1 MTGHVAVRLLLVELG
16 LPARRSSAYRG
27 GPGRPGAAGRGIV
40 ARHPR
45 GADGQRLELP
55 VVVSDRAEAP
65 NGTATVLL
73 VSSNGAGMGHLTR
86 LMAMARRRGAGVRPL
101 VASMSQAVPV
111 VADEGFAWEYIP
123 SRGDLG
129 LGPRRWN
136 VLLER
141 RMTALLRR
149 ERPAALV
156 FDGTFPYDG
165 VLDAAA
171 AVGGTRLVWSR
182 RGMWRPGLGSRQLR
196 RAELFDLVLEPGELA
211 ASHDRGATAG
221 RTDAV
226 RVGPNTLLDA
236 DELLDREAA
245 AVALGVDPARPT
257 ALLTLGAG
265 NINDISSDLGR
276 FVGRLLDE
284 TDLQV
289 VLTRP
294 LIADDLA
301 RFGDRV
307 HGVSLYPVSRYF
319 RAVDFAIAASGYNAF
334 HELVQFGVPTAF
346 VPNTST
352 AMDDQQG
359 RAVWAEESGV
369 GLCVSEVSEAGVD
382 RAVTALADPVRREGF
397 ARRCRELA
405 RPNGAAAAMAAVQ
418 DLVGGG
424 VR

>member
-1 MTGHVAVRLLLVELG
+1 MTDKHAAEPDRDTGG
-16 LPARRSSAYRG
+16 GTRG
-27 GPGRPGAAGRGIV
+27 
-40 ARHPR
+40 
-45 GADGQRLELP
+45 
-55 VVVSDRAEAP
+55 
-65 NGTATVLL
+65 TVLL

-86 LMAMARRRGAGVRPL
+86 LMAMARRRGPGITPL
-101 VASMSQAVPV
+101 VASMSQAVSV
-111 VADEGFAWEYIP
+111 VGDEGFAWEYIP

-171 AVGGTRLVWSR
+171 AVGGIRLIWSR
-182 RGMWRPGLGSRQLR
+182 RGMWRPRLGSRQLR
-196 RAELFDLVLEPGELA
+196 RADRFDLVIEPGELA
-211 ASHDRGATAG
+211 SSHDSGATAG
-221 RTDAV
+221 RTDAL
-226 RVGPNTLLDA
+226 RVGPITLLDA
-236 DELLDREAA
+236 EEQVDREQAA
-245 AVALGVDPARPT
+245 AVLGVDPARPT

-265 NINDISSDLGR
+265 NINDITSDLGR
-276 FVGRLLDE
+276 FVGRMLDE
-284 TDLQV
+284 AGLQV

-294 LIADDLA
+294 MIADDLA

-307 HGVSLYPVSRYF
+307 HGVSVYPISRYF

-352 AMDDQQG
+352 AMDDQEG
-359 RAVWAEESGV
+359 RAVWAEEAGV
-369 GLCVSEVSEAGVD
+369 GLRVRDVSPAQVD
-382 RAVTALADPVRREGF
+382 RAVTALADPAQRAGF
-397 ARRCRELA
+397 AARCRELA
-405 RPNGAAAAMAAVQ
+405 QPNGAGAAMAAVEE
-418 DLVGGG
+418 LIGSGTGSGTGSGAAAGGG
-424 VR
+424 AR

>member
-1 MTGHVAVRLLLVELG
+1 LAAVVQDPAGAPTG
-16 LPARRSSAYRG
+16 SA
-27 GPGRPGAAGRGIV
+27 A
-40 ARHPR
+40 
-45 GADGQRLELP
+45 
-55 VVVSDRAEAP
+55 
-65 NGTATVLL
+65 VLL

-111 VADEGFAWEYIP
+111 VGDEGFGWEYIP

-149 ERPAALV
+149 ERPEVLV

-171 AVGGTRLVWSR
+171 TVGGIRLVWSR
-182 RGMWRPGLGSRQLR
+182 RGMWRPGRGSRQLR
-196 RAELFDLVLEPGELA
+196 RADRFDLVIEPGELA
-211 ASHDRGATAG
+211 ASHDRGATAA

-226 RVGPNTLLDA
+226 RVGPITLLDVQ
-236 DELLDREAA
+236 ELLDREAA
-245 AVALGVDPARPT
+245 AQMLGVDPSLPT

-284 TDLQV
+284 TELQV

-307 HGVSLYPVSRYF
+307 RGVSVYPVSRYL

-352 AMDDQQG
+352 AMDDQEG
-359 RAVWAEESGV
+359 RAVWAQEAGV
-369 GLCVSEVSEAGVD
+369 GLAVREVTDAEVD
-382 RAVTALADPVRREGF
+382 RAVTVLAEPTRRQDMAVRCTQVGQ
-397 ARRCRELA
+397 
-405 RPNGAAAAMAAVQ
+405 PNGAVAAMAAVEE
-418 DLVGGG
+418 LV
-424 VR
+424 

>member
-1 MTGHVAVRLLLVELG
+1 
-16 LPARRSSAYRG
+16 
-27 GPGRPGAAGRGIV
+27 
-40 ARHPR
+40 
-45 GADGQRLELP
+45 
-55 VVVSDRAEAP
+55 
-65 NGTATVLL
+65 VLL

-86 LMAMARRRGAGVRPL
+86 LMAMARRRSPQVRPL

-111 VADEGFAWEYIP
+111 VGDEGFGWEYIP

-149 ERPAALV
+149 ERPDALV

-171 AVGGTRLVWSR
+171 TVGGIKLVWSR

-196 RAELFDLVLEPGELA
+196 RSGRFDLIVEPGELA
-211 ASHDRGATAG
+211 TERDRGATAD

-226 RVGPNTLLDA
+226 RVGPITLLDA
-236 DELLDREAA
+236 AEQVDREQAA
-245 AVALGVDPARPT
+245 AMLGVDPARPT

-276 FVGRLLDE
+276 FVARLLDE

-294 LIADDLA
+294 LIADDTG

-307 HGVSLYPVSRYF
+307 HGVSVYPVSRYF

-334 HELVQFGVPTAF
+334 HELVQFGIPTAF

-352 AMDDQQG
+352 AMDEQEG
-359 RAVWAEESGV
+359 RAVWAAQAGV
-369 GLCVSEVSEAGVD
+369 GLCLREVTEAEVD
-382 RAVTALADPVRREGF
+382 RVVGVLADAERRAGF
-397 ARRCRELA
+397 ARRCQEVA
-405 RPNGAAAAMAAVQ
+405 RPNGAGPAMAAVEQ
-418 DLVGGG
+418 LIGRSPLRDPDPPGGDHA
-424 VR
+424 R

>member
-1 MTGHVAVRLLLVELG
+1 
-16 LPARRSSAYRG
+16 
-27 GPGRPGAAGRGIV
+27 
-40 ARHPR
+40 
-45 GADGQRLELP
+45 
-55 VVVSDRAEAP
+55 
-65 NGTATVLL
+65 VLL

-86 LMAMARRRGAGVRPL
+86 LMAMARRRGPGLTPL
-101 VASMSQAVPV
+101 IASMSQAVPV
-111 VADEGFAWEYIP
+111 VGDEGFAWEYIP

-171 AVGGTRLVWSR
+171 AVGGTALVWSR
-182 RGMWRPGLGSRQLR
+182 RGMWRPRLGSRQLR
-196 RAELFDLVLEPGELA
+196 RADRFDLVIEPGELA
-211 ASHDRGATAG
+211 SSHDRGATAT
-221 RTDAV
+221 RSDAV
-226 RVGPNTLLDA
+226 RVGPITLLDA
-236 DELLDREAA
+236 DEQVDREQAA
-245 AVALGVDPARPT
+245 AALGVDPARPT

-284 TDLQV
+284 DGLQV

-294 LIADDLA
+294 MIADDLA

-307 HGVSLYPVSRYF
+307 HGVSVYPISRYF

-352 AMDDQQG
+352 AMDDQEG
-359 RAVWAEESGV
+359 RAVWAEEVGV
-369 GLCVSEVSEAGVD
+369 GLWVREVSGAQVD
-382 RAVTALADPVRREGF
+382 RAVTALADPARRAGF
-397 ARRCRELA
+397 AARCRELA
-405 RPNGAAAAMAAVQ
+405 QPNGAGAAMRAVEE
-418 DLVGGG
+418 LVGLAPACDRRTATDGAA
-424 VR
+424 R

>member
-1 MTGHVAVRLLLVELG
+1 LAVVLKD
-16 LPARRSSAYRG
+16 
-27 GPGRPGAAGRGIV
+27 RPGTSTG
-40 ARHPR
+40 
-45 GADGQRLELP
+45 
-55 VVVSDRAEAP
+55 S
-65 NGTATVLL
+65 ATVLL

-86 LMAMARRRGAGVRPL
+86 LMAMARRRRETVRPL

-111 VADEGFAWEYIP
+111 VGDEGFGWEYIP

-129 LGPRRWN
+129 VGPRRWN
-136 VLLER
+136 VMLER

-149 ERPAALV
+149 ERPDALV

-171 AVGGTRLVWSR
+171 TVGGIKLVWSR
-182 RGMWRPGLGSRQLR
+182 RGMWRPGLGSRQLG
-196 RAELFDLVLEPGELA
+196 RAERFDLVLEPGELA
-211 ASHDRGATAG
+211 SSHDRGATAH
-221 RTDAV
+221 RDDTL
-226 RVGPNTLLDA
+226 RVGPITLLDA
-236 DELLDREAA
+236 QEQVDREQAA
-245 AVALGVDPARPT
+245 AELGVDPARPT

-294 LIADDLA
+294 LIADDTA

-307 HGVSLYPVSRYF
+307 HGVSIYPVSRYF

-352 AMDDQQG
+352 AMDDQEG
-359 RAVWAEESGV
+359 RAVWAQEAGV
-369 GLCVSEVSEAGVD
+369 GLCLREVTDAEVD
-382 RAVTALADPVRREGF
+382 RAVTALADPIRRAAF
-397 ARRCRELA
+397 AQRCHEVA
-405 RPNGAAAAMAAVQ
+405 RPNGAVAAMAAVE
-418 DLVGGG
+418 DLIG
-424 VR
+424 VAR

>member
-1 MTGHVAVRLLLVELG
+1 M
-16 LPARRSSAYRG
+16 
-27 GPGRPGAAGRGIV
+27 
-40 ARHPR
+40 
-45 GADGQRLELP
+45 
-55 VVVSDRAEAP
+55 
-65 NGTATVLL
+65 LL

-86 LMAMARRRGAGVRPL
+86 LMAMARRRGDGVRPL

-111 VADEGFAWEYIP
+111 VGDEGFGWEYIP

-129 LGPRRWN
+129 VGPRRWN
-136 VLLER
+136 VMLER

-149 ERPAALV
+149 ERPDVLV

-171 AVGGTRLVWSR
+171 RVGGVKLVWSR

-196 RAELFDLVLEPGELA
+196 RAERFDLVIEPGELA
-211 ASHDRGATAG
+211 SSHDRGATAH
-221 RTDAV
+221 RDDAL
-226 RVGPNTLLDA
+226 RVGPITLLDA
-236 DELLDREAA
+236 QEQSDREQAA
-245 AVALGVDPARPT
+245 AVLGVDPARPT

-294 LIADDLA
+294 LIADDTA

-307 HGVSLYPVSRYF
+307 HGVSVYPVSRYF
-319 RAVDFAIAASGYNAF
+319 RAADFAIAASGYNAF

-352 AMDDQQG
+352 AMDDQEG

-369 GLCVSEVSEAGVD
+369 GLCVREVVESEVD

-397 ARRCRELA
+397 AARCRELA
-405 RPNGAAAAMAAVQ
+405 RPNGAGAAMAAVEELIGLSPRSPRSPRSHRERGEER
-418 DLVGGG
+418 DRERDRERE